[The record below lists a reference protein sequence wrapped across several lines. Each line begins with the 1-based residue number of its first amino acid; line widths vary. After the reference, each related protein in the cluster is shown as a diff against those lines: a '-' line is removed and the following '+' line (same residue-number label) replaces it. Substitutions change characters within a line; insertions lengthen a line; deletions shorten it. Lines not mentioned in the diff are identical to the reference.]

1 MNKKSRLR
9 KLKIDGILEIS
20 RKNYYV
26 VKKEVLEEILEL
38 VEDIYDIKIARQRLG
53 KPSVSLEE
61 FERTLRVDQLG

>member
-1 MNKKSRLR
+1 MNKKSALR

-38 VEDIYDIKIARQRLG
+38 VETYMI
-53 KPSVSLEE
+53 
-61 FERTLRVDQLG
+61 